1 MRLGAGLIVVVSV
14 LLAGCST
21 LYENKYDFRDGWR
34 KGEVARITPG
44 EAILRPGYWQCT
56 RRTTVEQRSGRQYAV
71 VAYRQVPY
79 RPRQHLV
86 PVPPGLE
93 LQEGQPVYV
102 KLDAC
107 EAAIALPQAVPG

>member
-1 MRLGAGLIVVVSV
+1 MKHGAGLLALVTM

-21 LYENKYDFRDGWR
+21 LYDNKYDFRQGWR
-34 KGEVARITPG
+34 KGEVARITTG
-44 EAILRPGYWQCT
+44 EAIRRPGYWTCT

-71 VAYRQVPY
+71 IAYRQVPY

-86 PVPPGLE
+86 PLPPGLD
-93 LQEGQPVYV
+93 LHPGQRVYV

-107 EAAIALPQAVPG
+107 EAGIALPQSVSE